1 MPREYSEDFKRRVI
15 NRYEKGESILAL
27 SQELGIAQS
36 TIYHWRREY
45 CAVQTPDRVFTPK
58 EIDSLVQHVKKLE
71 DTLEVIRA
79 SGFISAVSL
88 GDRLA
93 FLEKIYRSD
102 ARYSVHT
109 ICEAM
114 DVARGTFYN
123 HIFRR
128 ADRTA
133 KLEEEAKLMLLIQ
146 QIFNDSGQRFGAGK
160 IRVKLL
166 EAGVH
171 MSTKRISALMR
182 RLDMH
187 SVRPDAKK
195 QWLKI
200 QSQEKKNILER
211 NFVSE
216 RPNQFWVSDITC
228 FKICGKYLYLCA
240 ILDLFSRR
248 IVGYRVSENASTQLV
263 TSTFKSAFSEREK
276 PKDLTFHSDRGKQY
290 TSKAFTKLLRVSGV
304 IQSFSASGSPHD
316 NAVAESFF
324 GTFKKEEAYRREYTS
339 EKTFRKSVDNFIRFY
354 NETRPHMT
362 LNYKTPAEF
371 EKKYFEKAHEVL

>member
-1 MPREYSEDFKRRVI
+1 MPKEYSEDFKRRVI
-15 NRYEKGESILAL
+15 NRYENGESILSL
-27 SQELGIAQS
+27 SQELGVSQS

-45 CAVQTPDRVFTPK
+45 CAFQTPDRVYTPK
-58 EIDSLVQHVKKLE
+58 EINLLVKHAKKLE
-71 DTLEVIRA
+71 ETLEIIRA
-79 SGFISAVSL
+79 SGFISAVPL

-93 FLEKIYRSD
+93 FLEKLYHSD
-102 ARYSVHT
+102 SGYSVHT

-133 KLEEEAKLMLLIQ
+133 KLEEDAKLMLLIQ
-146 QIFNDSGQRFGAGK
+146 QIFNGSGQRFGAGK

-166 EAGVH
+166 KVGVH
-171 MSTKRISALMR
+171 VSAKRISALMR
-182 RLDMH
+182 RLDLH

-200 QSQEKKNILER
+200 QSQEKKNIFER
-211 NFVSE
+211 NFVAE
-216 RPNQFWVSDITC
+216 RPNQFWVSDITS

-240 ILDLFSRR
+240 VLDSFSRR
-248 IVGYRVSENASTQLV
+248 VVGYRVSENASTQLV
-263 TSTFKSAFSEREK
+263 TTTFKSAFVEREK
-276 PKDLTFHSDRGKQY
+276 PKDLTFHSDLGKQY
-290 TSKAFTKLLRVSGV
+290 ATKAFTKLLRSSSAT
-304 IQSFSASGSPHD
+304 QSFSASGIPHD

-339 EKTFRKSVDNFIRFY
+339 EKAFWKSVDNFLRFY

-362 LNYKTPAEF
+362 LNYKTPVDF
-371 EKKYFEKAHEVL
+371 EEKYYEKTRETL

>member
-1 MPREYSEDFKRRVI
+1 MPRGYSEDFKRRVI
-15 NRYEKGESILAL
+15 NRYENGESILAL
-27 SQELGIAQS
+27 SQELGVSQG
-36 TIYHWRREY
+36 TIYRWRREY

-58 EIDSLVQHVKKLE
+58 EIGSLVQHVKKLE
-71 DTLEVIRA
+71 ETLEVIRT
-79 SGFISAVSL
+79 SGYISAVPL

-93 FLEKIYRSD
+93 FLEKLYQSGPK
-102 ARYSVHT
+102 YSVHT

-128 ADRTA
+128 ADTAA
-133 KLEEEAKLMLLIQ
+133 KLEEETKLMLLIQ

-171 MSTKRISALMR
+171 VSTKRISELMR
-182 RLDMH
+182 RLELH

-195 QWLKI
+195 QWLKA
-200 QSQEKKNILER
+200 QAQERKNILER
-211 NFVSE
+211 NFTAE

-228 FKICGKYLYLCA
+228 FKISGKHLYLCA

-248 IVGYRVSENASTQLV
+248 VVGYRVSENASTQLV
-263 TSTFKSAFSEREK
+263 TATFKSAFVAREK
-276 PKDLTFHSDRGKQY
+276 PKELTFHSDRGKQY
-290 TSKAFTKLLRVSGV
+290 TSKAFSKLLQSSGV
-304 IQSFSASGSPHD
+304 TQSFSASRSPHD

-339 EKTFRKSVDNFIRFY
+339 EKSFRKSVDDFIRFY

-371 EKKYFEKAHEVL
+371 EERYYANSREVL

>member
-1 MPREYSEDFKRRVI
+1 MPKEYSEDFKRHVI

-27 SQELGIAQS
+27 SQELGVAQS
-36 TIYHWRREY
+36 TIYTWRGEY
-45 CAVQTPDRVFTPK
+45 CAVQTPDRVYTPK
-58 EIDSLVQHVKKLE
+58 EIDLLVKHVKKLE
-71 DTLEVIRA
+71 ETLEVIRV
-79 SGFISAVSL
+79 SGFISIVPL

-93 FLEKIYRSD
+93 FLEKLYRSD
-102 ARYSVHT
+102 SKYSVHT
-109 ICEAM
+109 ICDAM

-166 EAGVH
+166 EVGVH
-171 MSTKRISALMR
+171 VSTKRISELMR
-182 RLDMH
+182 RLDLR

-195 QWLKI
+195 QRLKT
-200 QSQEKKNILER
+200 QAQERKNILER
-211 NFVSE
+211 NFTAE

-248 IVGYRVSENASTQLV
+248 VVGYRISENASTQLV
-263 TSTFKSAFSEREK
+263 TATFKTAFAQREK

-290 TSKAFTKLLRVSGV
+290 TSKAFMKLLRSSGV
-304 IQSFSASGSPHD
+304 TQSFSASGSPHD

-339 EKTFRKSVDNFIRFY
+339 ERDFRKSVDDFIRFY
-354 NETRPHMT
+354 NGTCPHMT
-362 LNYKTPAEF
+362 LNYKTPADF
-371 EKKYFEKAHEVL
+371 EEKYYEKTHEAL